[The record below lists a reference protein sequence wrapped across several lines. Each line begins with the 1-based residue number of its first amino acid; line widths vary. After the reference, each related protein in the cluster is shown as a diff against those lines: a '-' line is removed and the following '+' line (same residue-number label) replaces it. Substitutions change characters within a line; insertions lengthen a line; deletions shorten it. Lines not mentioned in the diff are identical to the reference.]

1 MKQETCLAFAR
12 TVSVLKKYG
21 SVSAFCSSKFE
32 KSIVL
37 ASSLGGVPVLS
48 LEIFK
53 ENYNV

>member
-21 SVSAFCSSKFE
+21 SISAFCSSKFE

-53 ENYNV
+53 S